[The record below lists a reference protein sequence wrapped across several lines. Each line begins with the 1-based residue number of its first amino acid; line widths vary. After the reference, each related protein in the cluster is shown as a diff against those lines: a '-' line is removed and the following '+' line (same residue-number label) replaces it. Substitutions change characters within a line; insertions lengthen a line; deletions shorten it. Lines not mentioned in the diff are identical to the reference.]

1 MSSSAESRFRIVRCR
16 AWTLNHGNGKFI
28 VHEYYVFGNF
38 YPWGRAL
45 LRSLQR
51 RSCTLLWTEFSGAGR
66 CHEPQCA
73 RPVVARS
80 YGSSRSSTAPQG
92 QGGQLAGSST
102 GSDWKTILKYR
113 QAKGRID
120 FPGPAGN
127 VDIRICSWWSCD
139 HSWTASTGLA
149 IQIYA
154 RNEQG
159 QASGGGQFCGVK
171 NLRLDSGPIDPGF

>member
-1 MSSSAESRFRIVRCR
+1 MSRNAR
-16 AWTLNHGNGKFI
+16 APLLPDHG
-28 VHEYYVFGNF
+28 VHPEVQR
-38 YPWGRAL
+38 P
-45 LRSLQR
+45 LR
-51 RSCTLLWTEFSGAGR
+51 
-66 CHEPQCA
+66 
-73 RPVVARS
+73 
-80 YGSSRSSTAPQG
+80 G

-113 QAKGRID
+113 QAKCRID

-149 IQIYA
+149 IQIHA
-154 RNEQG
+154 RNGQG